1 MKFIEAKKQQLI
13 IKSIILLFLVLL
25 NLYLFFPF
33 LVSIIMGAVLAFSL
47 NSVVRLIEN
56 KGLNKFS
63 TLNIILLSSILL
75 LFIPTFSFFFRGAT
89 LVTHLMNDENTKSQL
104 HILQVKVVEW
114 IEQNAPLV
122 GLHNFSVSDFFSQ
135 SIQQMTSFSL
145 QLFTKVISQV
155 PHITLFSLIM
165 IASAYWFLFREQQI
179 KHFFENNIQMQM
191 TNRKKLITVLQNVC
205 RDILLA
211 NIFTAFIQACIVTLG
226 SLIFGFNEW
235 FLVFFI
241 TFIASFIPLVGAG
254 PIALIL
260 AVVQFANQQ
269 IPYGVGLLIVTF
281 VAGISDNLIRS
292 YISSSGEVKVPVLF
306 SILSVLGG
314 VYIFGLPG
322 LFLGPLLISL
332 FIGIVPILI
341 DEIMNS

>member
-1 MKFIEAKKQQLI
+1 MKFIEANKFQLI
-13 IKSIILLFLVLL
+13 VKIVILLFLVLL
-25 NLYLFFPF
+25 NLYIFLPF

-47 NSVVRLIEN
+47 NALVRLIEK
-56 KGLNKFS
+56 KGFNKFS
-63 TLNIILLSSILL
+63 TLNIILLSSVLL

-89 LVTHLMNDENTKSQL
+89 LVTQLMNDENTKSQL
-104 HILQVKVVEW
+104 HALQVKIVGW

-122 GLHNFSVSDFFSQ
+122 GLQNFSVSDFFTQ
-135 SIQQMTSFSL
+135 SIQQITSMSL

-165 IASAYWFLFREQQI
+165 IASAYWFLFKEQQI
-179 KHFFENNIQMQM
+179 KQMFETNIQMQPN
-191 TNRKKLITVLQNVC
+191 NRKKLITVLQNVC

-211 NIFTAFIQACIVTLG
+211 NILTAFIQASIVTLG

-260 AVVQFANQQ
+260 SIVQFANQE
-269 IPYGVGLLIVTF
+269 ISYGIGLLVVTI
-281 VAGISDNLIRS
+281 VAGISDNIIRS
-292 YISSSGEVKVPVLF
+292 YITSSGEVKVPVLF

-322 LFLGPLLISL
+322 LFLGPLLITL
-332 FIGIVPILI
+332 FVGVVPII
-341 DEIMNS
+341 IHEILNS